1 MRSFEYASPTT
12 KEQAVAL
19 LGTSWGQAEVLAGGT
34 DLLALMKDDV
44 VHPKRVVN
52 IKQIT
57 EMTGVKPTPQGL
69 RIGSLTTLGE
79 LADNV
84 NVVKDYPAL
93 AEALNDAAS
102 PQIRNMAT
110 LGGNLCQRPR
120 CWYFRGGFGLLP
132 KSESGK
138 ELVAEGENRYHAIL
152 GNDGP
157 AKFVSPSTIVPVLIA
172 YGATIRLIG
181 PKGMRE
187 VALQQ
192 FYIIPKTETER
203 EHDLKPNEIL
213 AEVVLPPPQGMKIA
227 HYEIRQKQAFD
238 WPLALAAVGLTMN
251 GSSVQSARV
260 VIGYVAPIPWRSAE
274 AERAL
279 AGKSIS
285 EDTAKAAAEAALQNA
300 TPLSHNAYK
309 VQLAKVAVKRAILKA
324 ASGGAA

>member
-1 MRSFEYASPTT
+1 MRPFEYASPTT
-12 KEQAVAL
+12 KEQAVGL
-19 LGTSWGQAEVLAGGT
+19 LGTAWGQAEVLAGGT

-44 VHPKRVVN
+44 VHPKRLVN
-52 IKQIT
+52 IKQLK
-57 EMTGVKPTPQGL
+57 EMSGVTVASAGL

-93 AEALNDAAS
+93 AEAINDAAS

-132 KSESGK
+132 KNESGK
-138 ELVAEGENRYHAIL
+138 DLVVEGENRYHAIL
-152 GNDGP
+152 GNNGP
-157 AKFVSPSTIVPVLIA
+157 AKFVSPSTIVPVLVA
-172 YGATIRLIG
+172 YGASIRLVG
-181 PKGMRE
+181 SKGSRE
-187 VALQQ
+187 LPLER
-192 FYIIPKTETER
+192 FYVIPKTEAER

-213 AEVVLPPPQGMKIA
+213 AEVTLPPPHEMKVA

-251 GSSVQSARV
+251 GPSVQSARV
-260 VIGYVAPIPWRSAE
+260 VIGYVAPIPWRSAA
-274 AERAL
+274 AERVL
-279 AGKSIS
+279 AGKNVS
-285 EDTAKAAAEAALQNA
+285 EDAAKAAADAALQGA

-309 VQLAKVAVKRAILKA
+309 IQLAKVAVKRAILKA